1 MFSQTSHVG
10 GVGSGAGALRVGK
23 GADQTGNLLELMNTA
38 ILTPQLDVGMKLHAG
53 PGGVRKKRFG
63 AQGVNHMYDY
73 PQHPVKGTGN
83 GQAYQ
88 MSKAGYLPGNGGGGT
103 AGYGCHDPHNYG
115 FNEEADLTEAKAI
128 AMRETDVQ
136 PHFVQPSHMQYVDR
150 TKQTI
155 VERFQEQAEDY
166 QRLRIK
172 DMMSKGFTEEE
183 ITKKVEAERSR
194 AIMNAEKHPLNTTAL
209 MEAKLA
215 GMLPTR
221 LNEDFPTSVAPGG
234 IARRQDATAVERAL
248 NVGNPVAF
256 KKKAEAMRHEQRL
269 RGEVQLVEPAQPRQP
284 VSFKEM
290 MADVVKES
298 QTEVAAQHQHETEV
312 EGKKI
317 AVQMSKEDAMEHQ
330 KASLMKAMAEK
341 MGTERFPIDA
351 SQLVMDARGYK
362 SKGRALGSISES
374 AYEGPSRPPRGP
386 YRPREAKPLAGSTA
400 GDTAAAVAE
409 ALTKPRTIR
418 EFFAMGKAMKE

>member
-1 MFSQTSHVG
+1 
-10 GVGSGAGALRVGK
+10 
-23 GADQTGNLLELMNTA
+23 
-38 ILTPQLDVGMKLHAG
+38 
-53 PGGVRKKRFG
+53 
-63 AQGVNHMYDY
+63 
-73 PQHPVKGTGN
+73 
-83 GQAYQ
+83 
-88 MSKAGYLPGNGGGGT
+88 
-103 AGYGCHDPHNYG
+103 
-115 FNEEADLTEAKAI
+115 
-128 AMRETDVQ
+128 
-136 PHFVQPSHMQYVDR
+136 
-150 TKQTI
+150 
-155 VERFQEQAEDY
+155 
-166 QRLRIK
+166 LRIK

-234 IARRQDATAVERAL
+234 IARRQDATAVERAI

-341 MGTERFPIDA
+341 MGTERFPTA
-351 SQLVMDARGYK
+351 PSVSGRGFKSSLGQL
-362 SKGRALGSISES
+362 SES
-374 AYEGPSRPPRGP
+374 AYEGPSRRPRGP